1 MKRCLALAA
10 AALALVSPALAQT
23 ASSGQDARDVLA
35 SAAAADKYTF
45 LFFYKDNT
53 STTQAM
59 ARALKQ
65 HLAARAGEAE
75 IAFVQANHPSQVE
88 TVNRF
93 KVGRAPMPLVVAVA
107 PNGAITGM
115 FPTRVTAQQIAGAI
129 VTPAMAQAMKSM
141 QAGRLV
147 FVVVSEHGTASI
159 PQGVEAF
166 QTDPQFASRADVV
179 SLDASDPAEGDFLK
193 QLKIEPATF
202 RGTTTAFL
210 APPAV
215 LVGKFSSTAT
225 MEEMAAALHAAGKCC
240 DDPNCKHNHK
250 H

>member
-1 MKRCLALAA
+1 MTRCLALVAI
-10 AALALVSPALAQT
+10 ALAFGPVALAQT
-23 ASSGQDARDVLA
+23 AAPGQDAREALA
-35 SAAAADKYTF
+35 LAADDHKHTF
-45 LFFYKDNT
+45 ILFYKDN
-53 STTQAM
+53 SSATQSM
-59 ARALKQ
+59 ARTLKQ
-65 HLAARAGEAE
+65 ALADRTDEAS
-75 IAFVQANHPSQVE
+75 IAFSQANHPSQQEV
-88 TVNRF
+88 VNRY

-115 FPTRVTAQQIAGAI
+115 FPLRVSAQQIAGAF
-129 VTPAMAQAMKSM
+129 VTPKMAQCMKSM

-147 FVVVSEHGTASI
+147 FVCVSEHGTASI
-159 PQGVEAF
+159 PQGVDAF
-166 QTDPQFASRADVV
+166 QADPQFAGRADVI
-179 SLDASDPAEGDFLK
+179 SLAADDAAEGDFLK
-193 QLKIEPATF
+193 QLKIDPVSH

-215 LVGKFSSTAT
+215 LVGKFSAGAS